1 MSGASHVRH
10 VVIMAG
16 GSGRRFW
23 PASRE
28 AYPKQFLTLWGNRS
42 LLQYAYQRACR
53 VVHPRNIWISTRSG
67 LELIVQKQ
75 IPILSKDRVIIEPV
89 GRDTAPSIALSCSW
103 IMKRDPEA
111 TVMFLPADHYISP
124 TSRFATT
131 AARALHLAERT
142 SCVVTIGI
150 PPTYPSTGYGY
161 IRCDLGREAR
171 KGSAYSVLS
180 FTEKPDSATAKRYL
194 KEGNYF
200 WNSGIFIAKASVMMG
215 QLQKHA
221 PQIFKL
227 AENLLALPR
236 SSFQGKLKTTFQ
248 KMPKV
253 SFDYA
258 VMEKSTNLIMVPAE
272 FEWTDLGSWSSL
284 DQLPHLQKQRN
295 VSMGPVVVFDSE
307 GNIVSSGRK
316 LVVLIDVR
324 NLVVAVA
331 EDAVLVCRK
340 ESAQRVKE
348 AVARLRRRRYAMH
361 T

>member
-1 MSGASHVRH
+1 MRH

-23 PASRE
+23 PASTE
-28 AYPKQFLTLWGNRS
+28 AYPKQFLTLWGDRS
-42 LLQYAYQRACR
+42 LLQYAYHRACR
-53 VVHPRNIWISTRSG
+53 VVDPRSIWISTRSG
-67 LELIVQKQ
+67 LESIIKKQ
-75 IPILSKDRVIIEPV
+75 LPILSKDRVIIEPV

-111 TVMFLPADHYISP
+111 TVMFLPADHYINP
-124 TSRFATT
+124 TSRFAMT

-150 PPTYPSTGYGY
+150 HPSHPSTGYGY
-161 IRCDLGREAR
+161 IQCDLGRKAR
-171 KGSAYSVLS
+171 KPSAYSVLS
-180 FTEKPDSATAKRYL
+180 FTEKPDYATAKRYL

-200 WNSGIFIAKASVMMG
+200 WNSGIFIAKASALME
-215 QLQKHA
+215 QLQKYA
-221 PQIFKL
+221 PRIFKL
-227 AENLLALPR
+227 ADNLLTLP
-236 SSFQGKLKTTFQ
+236 SLSFQRKLKAMFQ

-258 VMEKSTNLIMVPAE
+258 VMEKSTNVIMVPAE
-272 FEWTDLGSWSSL
+272 FEWNDLGSWSSL
-284 DQLPHLQKQRN
+284 DQLPHLQKRRN
-295 VSMGPVVVFDSE
+295 VLIGPVVAFDSE
-307 GNIVSSGRK
+307 GNIVSSSQK

-331 EDAVLVCRK
+331 HGAVLVCRK

-348 AVARLRRRRYAMH
+348 AVDFLRRRRYAVY